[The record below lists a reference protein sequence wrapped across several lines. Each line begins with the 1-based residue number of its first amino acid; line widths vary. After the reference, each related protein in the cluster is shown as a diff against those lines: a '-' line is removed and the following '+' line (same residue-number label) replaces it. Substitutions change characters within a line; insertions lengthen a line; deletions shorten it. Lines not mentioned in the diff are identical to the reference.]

1 MKILAVRGENISS
14 LQSYFEVDFSKEP
27 LASAG
32 VFAIS
37 GPTGAGKSTLLDAI
51 CLALYQ
57 TTPRLSV
64 APSKDV
70 AVPDADNKEISVSD
84 PRNLLRR
91 GASSGWCEVDYI
103 GVDRN
108 QYRARWSVKRAY
120 NSAKGKLQSPHV
132 QLSSLPDKTLIADS
146 IKEVAQHILRT
157 VGLTYAEFTRSVLLA
172 QNEFTSFL
180 RATDNER
187 AVILE
192 KLTGVDVFTK
202 IGVYVFRKTASL
214 EDEKKSLSR
223 TLDQIRILTEAE
235 RKSVLEQ
242 VEALAVRNSWQ
253 SEMKSLLTTFQHVVK
268 QSQDFKKN
276 SETLAKELT
285 LRSSEH
291 GEFSQTALLA
301 QQEYEAAVAQRND
314 SQPVLTRARSLEA
327 QRESL
332 KKRSAELS
340 EGLRKQSKLYSE
352 SLEKKNSLAVKSKN
366 ATEEIERLRGWSENN
381 SRLKHLAEEWS
392 AYDELMSRAETLA
405 TAGRQTDDAKRASE
419 SACKQFAQQQ
429 GKIQQRLNA
438 ASSER
443 AERLEKLDQL
453 KRLTSEQDLS
463 SLLLQVSDFEETKR
477 NLEKVIESSKILSQ
491 VKSSLKE
498 IREAQDHDRSL
509 LDGVLLQLSEISKK
523 IDKKKEEQLVAL
535 RYKERIERSV
545 SENATSMRAVLQPGV
560 SCPVCGSVEHPYAQ
574 TQHQPLIELVKE
586 AQLEFDTTCRA
597 LERLQSESSGLSA
610 ESAKLQANLG
620 HHRQKLIELE
630 NRQKELSSVIAQL
643 SNVPE
648 QLACD
653 SRSEQQTRLN
663 DVSHSL
669 MAAKDALKSAER
681 TQSDLRQ
688 LTTHH
693 EHMELNWEKDTQEL
707 SRVSQEVRVHQE
719 KLFHVQK
726 EIDRIEGELRQLFA
740 RLDAVG
746 PDENWQ
752 ARFLSHPNEY
762 REKSRKDVTMWFNKQ
777 KEIENLLIQSSEIKN
792 QMEVLDSGLA
802 DKKESMKETESQLSQ
817 LAVDLENVTA
827 ELGSLLGTVSAAEFE
842 SKWASIVSIK
852 EQERDSAQRRLQEQ
866 QILLAR
872 LETQRANIEARQ
884 NELSAEYDSLTV
896 RLNELAMRLNAEW
909 AQAPIEHWQAQLE
922 AQLERD
928 LGLELK
934 LRGSLEADD
943 QAKKQ
948 SASLLESAHNVEQ
961 ELGRWRELSELVG
974 CSTGAKFRKEAHR
987 LTLEILLLHANFHLE
1002 SFARRYQLRIPAEG
1016 QGLLLEDFDAGGE
1029 LRSVYSLSGGESFLV
1044 SLALAM
1050 GLASLSAEQIP
1061 VESLFIDE
1069 GFGSLDSESLKVALD
1084 ALDALQAHGRKVGVI
1099 SHVPEMAERIGVHI
1113 EVKPEGMGRSRVLA
1127 PSELRM

>member
-1 MKILAVRGENISS
+1 L
-14 LQSYFEVDFSKEP
+14 
-27 LASAG
+27 
-32 VFAIS
+32 
-37 GPTGAGKSTLLDAI
+37 
-51 CLALYQ
+51 
-57 TTPRLSV
+57 
-64 APSKDV
+64 
-70 AVPDADNKEISVSD
+70 
-84 PRNLLRR
+84 
-91 GASSGWCEVDYI
+91 
-103 GVDRN
+103 
-108 QYRARWSVKRAY
+108 
-120 NSAKGKLQSPHV
+120 
-132 QLSSLPDKTLIADS
+132 
-146 IKEVAQHILRT
+146 
-157 VGLTYAEFTRSVLLA
+157 
-172 QNEFTSFL
+172 
-180 RATDNER
+180 
-187 AVILE
+187 
-192 KLTGVDVFTK
+192 
-202 IGVYVFRKTASL
+202 
-214 EDEKKSLSR
+214 
-223 TLDQIRILTEAE
+223 
-235 RKSVLEQ
+235 
-242 VEALAVRNSWQ
+242 
-253 SEMKSLLTTFQHVVK
+253 
-268 QSQDFKKN
+268 
-276 SETLAKELT
+276 
-285 LRSSEH
+285 
-291 GEFSQTALLA
+291 
-301 QQEYEAAVAQRND
+301 
-314 SQPVLTRARSLEA
+314 
-327 QRESL
+327 
-332 KKRSAELS
+332 
-340 EGLRKQSKLYSE
+340 
-352 SLEKKNSLAVKSKN
+352 
-366 ATEEIERLRGWSENN
+366 
-381 SRLKHLAEEWS
+381 
-392 AYDELMSRAETLA
+392 
-405 TAGRQTDDAKRASE
+405 
-419 SACKQFAQQQ
+419 
-429 GKIQQRLNA
+429 
-438 ASSER
+438 
-443 AERLEKLDQL
+443 
-453 KRLTSEQDLS
+453 
-463 SLLLQVSDFEETKR
+463 
-477 NLEKVIESSKILSQ
+477 
-491 VKSSLKE
+491 
-498 IREAQDHDRSL
+498 
-509 LDGVLLQLSEISKK
+509 
-523 IDKKKEEQLVAL
+523 
-535 RYKERIERSV
+535 
-545 SENATSMRAVLQPGV
+545 
-560 SCPVCGSVEHPYAQ
+560 
-574 TQHQPLIELVKE
+574 
-586 AQLEFDTTCRA
+586 
-597 LERLQSESSGLSA
+597 
-610 ESAKLQANLG
+610 
-620 HHRQKLIELE
+620 
-630 NRQKELSSVIAQL
+630 
-643 SNVPE
+643 
-648 QLACD
+648 
-653 SRSEQQTRLN
+653 
-663 DVSHSL
+663 
-669 MAAKDALKSAER
+669 AAKDALKSAER

-762 REKSRKDVTMWFNKQ
+762 REKSRKHVTMWFNKQ

-987 LTLEILLLHANFHLE
+987 LTLEILLIHANFHLE